1 MRKTHA
7 AFLFLQGCE
16 FAFGRSGKKDPDKIG
31 KSSRRIRKILPT
43 IFFDRFR
50 RCGVG
55 AKRKQGAALQMAMR
69 LLDVMCENQK
79 GIRWTE
85 CPIR

>member
-7 AFLFLQGCE
+7 AFLFCRVVNLLSE
-16 FAFGRSGKKDPDKIG
+16 DSEKRS
-31 KSSRRIRKILPT
+31 RQNRKILPT
-43 IFFDRFR
+43 NLENSPDDFFDRFQR
-50 RCGVG
+50 YGVG

-69 LLDVMCENQK
+69 LLDVMCASQK